1 MSDEILINIT
11 PPETRVAV
19 LENGVLQELI
29 IERERKRDTVGN
41 LYRGEVV
48 RVMPGIQA
56 AFVNIG
62 LDKAGF
68 LHASD
73 VLVKGEVPTD
83 DKGIESFL
91 TQGQQVVVQ
100 VLKAPIGTKGSRL
113 TMSVSIPSRYQVF
126 LPYSNKLALSQQLDN
141 EPERERLM
149 ACMEVFKA
157 QGHAGGYIAR
167 TVSEEVAEDNIL
179 ADMLFLNKLWEV
191 ISLQVE
197 QGELGLIYEDLP
209 LALRIL
215 RDYYQSSVSK
225 IVIDSTI
232 NFDRMV
238 DFSSKFMPEVTSL
251 LELYKGARPLF
262 DLYSIEQEIKSAL
275 ERHVPLKSGGHLV
288 FDQTEAMT
296 TVDVNTGSYL
306 GRGNQQQT
314 IFKTNMEA
322 AQTTARQLR
331 LRNLGGII
339 IIDFIDMYD
348 DEHKAAVLQALEK
361 AMQKDHAKYTIS
373 NVSELGLV
381 EMTRKRTRESLQ
393 RVLCEAC
400 PTCQGDGMIRTPETT
415 CYEIFREIMRDA
427 RQYEAKE
434 LLVLSSQEVVDM
446 LQDEEAAALADLE
459 AFVGINIRFRAEQD
473 YRQEQYNVVL
483 V

>member
-41 LYRGEVV
+41 LYRGEIS

-56 AFVNIG
+56 AFIDIG

-73 VLVKGEVPTD
+73 VLVNGEVPCD
-83 DKGIESFL
+83 EKGIERFL
-91 TQGQQVVVQ
+91 QQGQHIVVQ
-100 VLKAPIGTKGSRL
+100 VLKAPLGTKGPRL
-113 TMSVSIPSRYQVF
+113 TMNVSIPSRYQVF
-126 LPYSNKLALSQQLDN
+126 LPYSDKLALSQQLED
-141 EPERERLM
+141 EEDRERLL

-157 QGHAGGYIAR
+157 EGYDGGYIAR
-167 TVSEEVAEDNIL
+167 TAAEGVSEDNVR
-179 ADMLFLNKLWEV
+179 ADMLFLNKLWGV
-191 ISLQVE
+191 INQQVE
-197 QGELGLIYEDLP
+197 QVKRGLIYEDLP

-215 RDYYQSSVSK
+215 RDLYQSSVTK
-225 IVIDSTI
+225 IVIDSKL
-232 NFDRMV
+232 NFDRMLE
-238 DFSSKFMPEVTSL
+238 FSGKFMPEVVPL

-262 DLYSIEQEIKSAL
+262 DMYSIESEIKAAL
-275 ERHVPLKSGGHLV
+275 ERKVFLKSGGHLV

-306 GRGNQQQT
+306 GRGNQEQT

-322 AQTTARQLR
+322 AQATARQLR

-339 IIDFIDMYD
+339 IIDFIDMQD
-348 DEHKAAVLQALEK
+348 EEHKTAVLNALEK
-361 AMQKDHAKYTIS
+361 AMNKDHTKYTIS

-381 EMTRKRTRESLQ
+381 EMTRKRTRESLE
-393 RVLCEAC
+393 RVMCESC
-400 PTCQGDGMIRTPETT
+400 PTCSGAGMVRTAETT

-427 RQYEAKE
+427 RQYEARE
-434 LLVLSSQEVVDM
+434 LLVVASNDVVDM
-446 LQDEEAAALADLE
+446 LLDEESTNLADLE
-459 AFVGINIRFRAEQD
+459 AFVGIRIRFRADNQYGQD
-473 YRQEQYNVVL
+473 RYDVVL

>member
-41 LYRGEVV
+41 LYRGEVC

-56 AFVNIG
+56 AFIEIG

-68 LHASD
+68 LHATD
-73 VLVKGEVPTD
+73 VLVNGEAPCEE
-83 DKGIESFL
+83 KGIERFL
-91 TQGQQVVVQ
+91 QQGQQIVVQ
-100 VLKAPIGTKGSRL
+100 VLKAPLGTKGPRL
-113 TMSVSIPSRYQVF
+113 TMNVSIPSRYQVF
-126 LPYSNKLALSQQLDN
+126 LPYSDKLALSQQLED
-141 EPERERLM
+141 EEDRERLL

-157 QGHAGGYIAR
+157 QGYAGGYIAR
-167 TVSEEVAEDNIL
+167 TVAEGVSEENIH
-179 ADMLFLNKLWEV
+179 ADMLFLNKLWDV
-191 ISLQVE
+191 INQQVE
-197 QGELGLIYEDLP
+197 QVKCGLIYEDLP

-215 RDYYQSSVSK
+215 RDLFQSSVTK
-225 IVIDSTI
+225 IVIDSKL
-232 NFDRMV
+232 NFDRML
-238 DFSSKFMPEVTSL
+238 DFSTKFMPEVEPL

-262 DLYSIEQEIKSAL
+262 DLYSIESDIKAAL
-275 ERHVPLKSGGHLV
+275 ERKVLLKSGGHLV

-306 GRGNQQQT
+306 GRGNQEQT

-322 AQTTARQLR
+322 AQATARQLR

-339 IIDFIDMYD
+339 IIDFIDMQD
-348 DEHKAAVLQALEK
+348 EEHKTAVLSVLEK
-361 AMQKDHAKYTIS
+361 SMNKDNTKYTIS
-373 NVSELGLV
+373 SVSELGLV
-381 EMTRKRTRESLQ
+381 EMTRKRTRESLE
-393 RVLCEAC
+393 RVMCESC
-400 PTCQGDGMIRTPETT
+400 PTCSGAGMVRTAETT

-427 RQYEAKE
+427 RQYEARE
-434 LLVLSSQEVVDM
+434 LLVVASSDVVEM
-446 LQDEEAAALADLE
+446 LLDEESTNLADLE
-459 AFVGINIRFRAEQD
+459 AFVGIRIRFRADNE
-473 YRQEQYNVVL
+473 YSQERYDVVL

>member
-167 TVSEEVAEDNIL
+167 TASEEVAEDNIL

-238 DFSSKFMPEVTSL
+238 DFSSKFMPEVTPL

-322 AQTTARQLR
+322 AQATARQLR

-473 YRQEQYNVVL
+473 YGQEQYNVVL

>member
-41 LYRGEVV
+41 LYRGEVS

-56 AFVNIG
+56 AFIDIG
-62 LDKAGF
+62 LGKAGF

-73 VLVKGEVPTD
+73 VLVNGEEPCD
-83 DKGIESFL
+83 DKGIENFL
-91 TQGQQVVVQ
+91 QQGQHIVVQ
-100 VLKAPIGTKGSRL
+100 VLKAPLGTKGPRL
-113 TMSVSIPSRYQVF
+113 TMNVSIPSRYQVF
-126 LPYSNKLALSQQLDN
+126 LPYSDKLALSQQLED
-141 EPERERLM
+141 EEDRERLLS
-149 ACMEVFKA
+149 CMEAFKEE
-157 QGHAGGYIAR
+157 GYDGGYIAR
-167 TVSEEVAEDNIL
+167 TAAEGVSIDSVR
-179 ADMLFLNKLWEV
+179 ADMLFLHKLWEV
-191 ISLQVE
+191 ISQQVD
-197 QGELGLIYEDLP
+197 QVKRGLIYEDLP

-215 RDYYQSSVSK
+215 RDLYQSSVTK
-225 IVIDSTI
+225 IVIDSKL
-232 NFDRMV
+232 NFDRMFE
-238 DFSSKFMPEVTSL
+238 FSSKFMPEVEPL

-262 DLYSIEQEIKSAL
+262 DLYSIESDIKAAL
-275 ERHVPLKSGGHLV
+275 ERKVFLKSGGHLV

-306 GRGNQQQT
+306 GRGNQEQT

-322 AQTTARQLR
+322 AQATARQLR

-339 IIDFIDMYD
+339 IIDFIDMQD
-348 DEHKAAVLQALEK
+348 EEHKTAVLSALEK
-361 AMQKDHAKYTIS
+361 AMNKDHTKYTIS

-381 EMTRKRTRESLQ
+381 EMTRKRTRESLE
-393 RVLCEAC
+393 RVMCESC
-400 PTCQGDGMIRTPETT
+400 PTCSGAGMVRTAETT

-434 LLVLSSQEVVDM
+434 LLVVASNDVVDM
-446 LQDEEAAALADLE
+446 LLDEESTNLADLE
-459 AFVGINIRFRAEQD
+459 AFVGIRIRFRADNQ
-473 YRQEQYNVVL
+473 YSQERYDVVL

>member
-41 LYRGEVV
+41 LYRGEVS

-56 AFVNIG
+56 AFIDIG
-62 LDKAGF
+62 LGKAGF

-73 VLVKGEVPTD
+73 VLVNGEVPCD
-83 DKGIESFL
+83 EKGIERFL
-91 TQGQQVVVQ
+91 QQGLHIVVQ
-100 VLKAPIGTKGSRL
+100 VLKAPLGTKGPRL
-113 TMSVSIPSRYQVF
+113 TMNVSIPSRYQVF
-126 LPYSNKLALSQQLDN
+126 LPYSDKLALSQQLED
-141 EPERERLM
+141 EEDRERLL
-149 ACMEVFKA
+149 ACMETFKA
-157 QGHAGGYIAR
+157 EGYDGGYIAR
-167 TVSEEVAEDNIL
+167 TAAEGVSEDNVR
-179 ADMLFLNKLWEV
+179 ADMLFLNKLWGV
-191 ISLQVE
+191 INQQVE
-197 QGELGLIYEDLP
+197 QVKRGLIYEDLP

-215 RDYYQSSVSK
+215 RDLYQSSVTK
-225 IVIDSTI
+225 IVIDSKL
-232 NFDRMV
+232 NFDRMLE
-238 DFSSKFMPEVTSL
+238 FSGKFMPEVVPL

-262 DLYSIEQEIKSAL
+262 DMYSIESEIKAAL
-275 ERHVPLKSGGHLV
+275 ERKVFLKSGGHLV

-306 GRGNQQQT
+306 GRGNQEQT

-322 AQTTARQLR
+322 AQATARQLR

-339 IIDFIDMYD
+339 IIDFIDMQD
-348 DEHKAAVLQALEK
+348 EEHKASVLNALEK
-361 AMQKDHAKYTIS
+361 AMNKDHTKYTIS

-381 EMTRKRTRESLQ
+381 EMTRKRTRESLE
-393 RVLCEAC
+393 RVMCESC
-400 PTCQGDGMIRTPETT
+400 PTCSGAGMVRTAETT

-434 LLVLSSQEVVDM
+434 LLVVASSDVVDM
-446 LQDEEAAALADLE
+446 LLDEESTNLADLE
-459 AFVGINIRFRAEQD
+459 AFVGIRIRFRADNQ
-473 YRQEQYNVVL
+473 YGQERYDVVL

>member
-29 IERERKRDTVGN
+29 IERARKRDTVGN

-113 TMSVSIPSRYQVF
+113 TMSISIPSRYQVF

-167 TVSEEVAEDNIL
+167 TAAEEVDEDNIL

-238 DFSSKFMPEVTSL
+238 DFSSKFMPEVKSL

-322 AQTTARQLR
+322 AQATARQLR

-348 DEHKAAVLQALEK
+348 DEHKASVLQALEK

-446 LQDEEAAALADLE
+446 LLDEEAAALADLE

>member
-41 LYRGEVV
+41 LYRGEVC

-56 AFVNIG
+56 AFVDIG

-68 LHASD
+68 LHATD
-73 VLVKGEVPTD
+73 VLVNGEAPCEE
-83 DKGIESFL
+83 KGIEHFL
-91 TQGQQVVVQ
+91 QQGQQIVVQ
-100 VLKAPIGTKGSRL
+100 VLKAPLGTKGPRL
-113 TMSVSIPSRYQVF
+113 TMNVSIPSRYQVF
-126 LPYSNKLALSQQLDN
+126 LPYSDKLALSQQLED
-141 EPERERLM
+141 EEDRERLL

-157 QGHAGGYIAR
+157 QGYAGGYIAR
-167 TVSEEVAEDNIL
+167 TVSEGVSEENIR
-179 ADMLFLNKLWEV
+179 ADMLFLNKLWDV
-191 ISLQVE
+191 IKQQVE
-197 QGELGLIYEDLP
+197 QVKCGLIYEDLP

-215 RDYYQSSVSK
+215 RDLFQSSVTK
-225 IVIDSTI
+225 IVIDSKL
-232 NFDRMV
+232 NFDRML
-238 DFSSKFMPEVTSL
+238 DFSTKFMPEVEPL

-262 DLYSIEQEIKSAL
+262 DLYSIESDIKAAL
-275 ERHVPLKSGGHLV
+275 ERKVLLKSGGHLV

-306 GRGNQQQT
+306 GRGNQEQT

-322 AQTTARQLR
+322 AQATARQLR

-339 IIDFIDMYD
+339 IIDFIDMQD
-348 DEHKAAVLQALEK
+348 EEHKSAVLSVLEK
-361 AMQKDHAKYTIS
+361 SMNKDNTKYTIS
-373 NVSELGLV
+373 SVSELGLV
-381 EMTRKRTRESLQ
+381 EMTRKRTRESLE
-393 RVLCEAC
+393 RVMCESC
-400 PTCQGDGMIRTPETT
+400 PTCAGAGMVRTAETT

-427 RQYEAKE
+427 RQYEARE
-434 LLVLSSQEVVDM
+434 LLVVASSDVVEM
-446 LQDEEAAALADLE
+446 LLDEESTNLADLE
-459 AFVGINIRFRAEQD
+459 AFVGIRIRFRADNE
-473 YRQEQYNVVL
+473 YSQERYDVVL

>member
-41 LYRGEVV
+41 LYRGEVS

-56 AFVNIG
+56 AFIDIG

-73 VLVKGEVPTD
+73 VLVNGEEPCD
-83 DKGIESFL
+83 DKGIEHFL
-91 TQGQQVVVQ
+91 QQGRPIVVQ
-100 VLKAPIGTKGSRL
+100 VLKAPLGTKGPRL
-113 TMSVSIPSRYQVF
+113 TMNVSIPSRYQVF
-126 LPYSNKLALSQQLDN
+126 LPYSDKLALSQQLED
-141 EPERERLM
+141 EEDRERLLS
-149 ACMEVFKA
+149 CMEAFKEE
-157 QGHAGGYIAR
+157 GYDGGYIAR
-167 TVSEEVAEDNIL
+167 TAAEGVPEDNVR
-179 ADMLFLNKLWEV
+179 ADMLFLNKLWKV
-191 ISLQVE
+191 ISQQVD
-197 QGELGLIYEDLP
+197 QVKRGLIYEDLP

-215 RDYYQSSVSK
+215 RDLYQPSVTK
-225 IVIDSTI
+225 IVIDSKL
-232 NFDRMV
+232 NFDRMFE
-238 DFSSKFMPEVTSL
+238 FSSKFMPEVEPL

-262 DLYSIEQEIKSAL
+262 DLYSVESEIKAAL
-275 ERHVPLKSGGHLV
+275 ERKVFLKSGGHLV

-306 GRGNQQQT
+306 GRGNQEQT

-322 AQTTARQLR
+322 AQATARQLR

-339 IIDFIDMYD
+339 IIDFIDMQD
-348 DEHKAAVLQALEK
+348 EEHKTAVLSALEK
-361 AMQKDHAKYTIS
+361 AMNKDHTKYTIS

-381 EMTRKRTRESLQ
+381 EMTRKRTRESLE
-393 RVLCEAC
+393 RVMCESC
-400 PTCQGDGMIRTPETT
+400 PTCSGAGMVRTAETT
-415 CYEIFREIMRDA
+415 CYEIFREIIRDA

-434 LLVLSSQEVVDM
+434 LLVVASNDVVDM
-446 LQDEEAAALADLE
+446 LLDEESTNLADLE
-459 AFVGINIRFRAEQD
+459 AFVGIRIRFRADNQ
-473 YRQEQYNVVL
+473 YGQERYDVVL

>member
-41 LYRGEVV
+41 LYRGEVC

-56 AFVNIG
+56 AFVDIG
-62 LDKAGF
+62 LPKAGF
-68 LHASD
+68 LHATD
-73 VLVKGEVPTD
+73 VLVNGEEPSEE
-83 DKGIESFL
+83 KGIERFL
-91 TQGQQVVVQ
+91 QQGQHIVVQ
-100 VLKAPIGTKGSRL
+100 VLKAPLGTKGPRL
-113 TMSVSIPSRYQVF
+113 TMNISIPSRYQVF
-126 LPYSNKLALSQQLDN
+126 LPYSDKLALSQQLED
-141 EPERERLM
+141 EEDRERLLS
-149 ACMEVFKA
+149 CMEVFKA
-157 QGHAGGYIAR
+157 QGYEGGYIAR
-167 TVSEEVAEDNIL
+167 TAAEGVAEDSIR

-191 ISLQVE
+191 ISLQIIEVKR
-197 QGELGLIYEDLP
+197 GLIYEDLP

-215 RDYYQSSVSK
+215 RDLYQSSVTK
-225 IVIDSTI
+225 IVIDSKL
-232 NFDRMV
+232 NFDRMLE
-238 DFSSKFMPEVTSL
+238 FSTKFMPEVEPL

-262 DLYSIEQEIKSAL
+262 DLYSIESDIKAAL
-275 ERHVPLKSGGHLV
+275 ERKVYLKSGGHLV

-306 GRGNQQQT
+306 GRGNQEQT

-322 AQTTARQLR
+322 AQATARQLR

-339 IIDFIDMYD
+339 IIDFIDMQD
-348 DEHKAAVLQALEK
+348 EEHKSAVLNVLEK
-361 AMQKDHAKYTIS
+361 AMNKDNTKYTIS

-381 EMTRKRTRESLQ
+381 EMTRKRTRESLE
-393 RVLCEAC
+393 RVMCETC
-400 PTCQGDGMIRTPETT
+400 PTCTGAGMVRTAETT
-415 CYEIFREIMRDA
+415 CYEIFREIIRDA

-434 LLVLSSQEVVDM
+434 LLVVAANDVVDM
-446 LQDEEAAALADLE
+446 LLDEESTNLADLE
-459 AFVGINIRFRAEQD
+459 AFVGINIRFRAESQ
-473 YRQEQYNVVL
+473 YSQERYDVVL

>member
-29 IERERKRDTVGN
+29 IERARKRDTVGN

-83 DKGIESFL
+83 EKGIESFL

-113 TMSVSIPSRYQVF
+113 TMSISIPSRYQVF

-141 EPERERLM
+141 ESERERLM

-167 TVSEEVAEDNIL
+167 TAAEEIDEDNIL

-215 RDYYQSSVSK
+215 RDYYQSSVTK

-238 DFSSKFMPEVTSL
+238 DFSSKFMPEVKSL
-251 LELYKGARPLF
+251 LELYKGARP
-262 DLYSIEQEIKSAL
+262 
-275 ERHVPLKSGGHLV
+275 
-288 FDQTEAMT
+288 
-296 TVDVNTGSYL
+296 
-306 GRGNQQQT
+306 
-314 IFKTNMEA
+314 
-322 AQTTARQLR
+322 ARATKIWR
-331 LRNLGGII
+331 
-339 IIDFIDMYD
+339 
-348 DEHKAAVLQALEK
+348 
-361 AMQKDHAKYTIS
+361 
-373 NVSELGLV
+373 
-381 EMTRKRTRESLQ
+381 
-393 RVLCEAC
+393 
-400 PTCQGDGMIRTPETT
+400 
-415 CYEIFREIMRDA
+415 
-427 RQYEAKE
+427 
-434 LLVLSSQEVVDM
+434 
-446 LQDEEAAALADLE
+446 
-459 AFVGINIRFRAEQD
+459 AFSF
-473 YRQEQYNVVL
+473 
-483 V
+483 